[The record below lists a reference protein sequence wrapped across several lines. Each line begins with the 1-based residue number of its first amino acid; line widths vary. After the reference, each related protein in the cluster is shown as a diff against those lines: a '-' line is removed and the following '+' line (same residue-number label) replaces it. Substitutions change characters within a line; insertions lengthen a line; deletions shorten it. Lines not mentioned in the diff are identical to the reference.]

1 VLQLFKESLVS
12 TVVSTNR
19 VVISPNG
26 TLFDLPEIVALE
38 RGLFAEAGLDVAFAE
53 QQQVR
58 EGETEADPLLRLKE
72 SLFERGDA
80 DVYNLCEW
88 GGIDRLER
96 DGRGG
101 RIAFLRP
108 AVAAQA
114 LVSFDSE
121 LNEPHDLADVP
132 VGINEFTG
140 SHYTAL
146 HLLEGTVPRDEIRLQ
161 HIGSPAVRLQQV
173 RGGQARA
180 VMLMEPFITL
190 ALKQGGHVLGS
201 YFYRGVEV
209 IAPNLDGDK
218 RDAFIAAINGAVD
231 IINADPEAFRD
242 RIAARAEGALHPSEL
257 SGDYYRYAHVS
268 PFSEK
273 RFAESYAWMKSWQ
286 LTNGKTGID
295 ALLVRS

>member
-1 VLQLFKESLVS
+1 MSSVL
-12 TVVSTNR
+12 NNDR

-26 TLFDLPEIVALE
+26 TLFDLPEIVAIE

-53 QQQVR
+53 QQAVR
-58 EGETEADPLLRLKE
+58 EGETEAQPLARLKE

-101 RIAFLRP
+101 RIAYLRP

-114 LVSFDSE
+114 LISFDPE
-121 LNEPHDLADVP
+121 LSEPHDLGNVP

-146 HLLEGTVPRDEIRLQ
+146 HLLEGTLPRDEVKLE
-161 HIGSPAVRLQQV
+161 HIGSPAVRLEQA
-173 RGGQARA
+173 RSGQARA
-180 VMLMEPFITL
+180 VMLMEPFISL
-190 ALKQGGHVLGS
+190 ALKQGAHVLGS

-209 IAPNLDGDK
+209 IAPNLEEEQ
-218 RDAFIAAINGAVD
+218 RERFIEAINKAVD
-231 IINADPEAFRD
+231 VINAEPEIVRE
-242 RIAARAEGALHPSEL
+242 RIAARAGGALDASEL
-257 SGDYYRYAHVS
+257 RDDYYNYVHVA
-268 PFSEK
+268 PFTEK
-273 RFAESYAWMKSWQ
+273 RFQESYAWMKSWQ
-286 LTNGKTGID
+286 LSDGRNAFDT
-295 ALLVRS
+295 LLVKR

>member
-1 VLQLFKESLVS
+1 MS
-12 TVVSTNR
+12 TVLSENR

-26 TLFDLPEIVALE
+26 TLFDLPEIIALE
-38 RGLFAEAGLDVAFAE
+38 RGLFADAGLDVAFAE
-53 QQQVR
+53 AQQVR

-72 SLFERGDA
+72 SLFEQGEA

-101 RIAFLRP
+101 RIAYLRP

-114 LVSFDSE
+114 LVSFDPE
-121 LNEPHDLADVP
+121 LNEPHDLGNIP

-161 HIGSPAVRLQQV
+161 HIGSPAVRLEQV
-173 RGGQARA
+173 RSGQARA
-180 VMLMEPFITL
+180 VMLMEPFISL
-190 ALKQGGHVLGS
+190 AIKQGGHVLGS

-209 IAPNLDGDK
+209 IAPNLESDR
-218 RDAFIAAINGAVD
+218 RDAFIGAINAAVD
-231 IINADPEAFRD
+231 LINADPEAFRD
-242 RIAARAEGALHPSEL
+242 RIAARSEGALEPSEL
-257 SGDYYRYAHVS
+257 RGDYYRYTHVT
-268 PFSEK
+268 PFTDK
-273 RFAESYAWMKSWQ
+273 RFQESYAWMKSWQ
-286 LTNGKTGID
+286 LTNGKNGID
-295 ALLVRS
+295 ALLVR